1 MTVQVDGVC
10 EVDGAYVLDDEDGPL
25 GGGGG
30 RGTPDGD
37 DVVGGGKDGF
47 VVEYVHYGGVFPV
60 EDEGGGVDGPVE
72 DGAGGEVEVFEDEVG
87 RGDVGHVE
95 GEIGDGGGEG
105 LVEAVRGGGDGGGC
119 GGEGGGGGVVADDA
133 GDRVDIGVRRVA
145 VDPAAVEPVFREGGG
160 R

>member
-1 MTVQVDGVC
+1 MC

-25 GGGGG
+25 RGGGG

-37 DVVGGGKDGF
+37 DVIWGRKDRF
-47 VVEYVHYGGVFPV
+47 VIKYVHHSGSFPV

-72 DGAGGEVEVFEDEVG
+72 DGAGGEVEVFEDKVG

-95 GEIGDGGGEG
+95 GEIGDSGGEG
-105 LVEAVRGGGDGGGC
+105 LVEAVRGGGDGGGY
-119 GGEGGGGGVVADDA
+119 GREGGGGGVVADDT
-133 GDRVDIGVRRVA
+133 GNRVDIGVRRAA
-145 VDPAAVEPVFREGGG
+145 VNPAAAEPVFREGRG